1 MTWFQEH
8 WIALTLL
15 GLYGVMLVRH
25 ALEGRRETHGRA
37 DFYVGGRHMG
47 GVVLGLS
54 FFATY
59 SSTNS
64 FVGFSGQAYS
74 YGAPWL
80 LLAPLVVVFSFASW
94 LWIAP
99 RLRAFT
105 GAVDSVTLAD
115 YVGFRFES
123 RHARTLAALLVIFAS
138 FLYMTAVFKGI
149 GNLLEIFLEIPYLA
163 AILFVFLV
171 VMGYTAAGGFISVV
185 KTDAVQGI
193 IMIVAGVLLFWGTV
207 TAAGGLGAIELVRS
221 APETARLFRWD
232 AAMPFPV
239 LIGIVVAGTLK
250 FIVDPRQLSRFYAL
264 ADRTAVRR
272 GLWVST
278 GAFLLVYSLILPIG
292 LYAHVILGSA
302 VADTDLIVPN
312 LLAGATILPA
322 FPAAFIVVAMLA
334 AAMSSLDSVL
344 LVMASTWQRDVVS
357 LFHRVEEK
365 KAVRETRRYV
375 ALFAVITALIAVNP
389 PGSIVTLTALSG
401 SLYAACFFPAIVLGL
416 FWKRGTGAAVIGSFV
431 AGVVVLIGWDWL
443 PIGGLVH
450 EVFPAMALS
459 MLAYVGLSLAAPP
472 VAAAARLDVQLP
484 DA

>member
-1 MTWFQEH
+1 MAWLQEH
-8 WIALTLL
+8 WIALALF
-15 GLYGVMLVRH
+15 GVYGVLLFRH
-25 ALEGRRETHGRA
+25 ALEGRRETSGRA
-37 DFYVGGRHMG
+37 DYYIGGRTMG

-105 GAVDSVTLAD
+105 GEVDSVTLAD

-123 RHARTLAALLVIFAS
+123 RPARTLAALIVIFSS

-149 GNLLEIFLEIPYLA
+149 GNLLEIFLDMPYA
-163 AILFVFLV
+163 VAIIVVFVV
-171 VMGYTAAGGFISVV
+171 VMLYTAVGGFISVV
-185 KTDAVQGI
+185 KTDAVQGV
-193 IMIVAGVLLFWGTV
+193 IMVLAGILLFWGTIN
-207 TAAGGLGAIELVRS
+207 AAGGLDAIELIRS
-221 APETARLFRWD
+221 APETSSLFRWD

-239 LIGIVVAGTLK
+239 LIGIIVAGTLK

-264 ADRTAVRR
+264 ADQRAVRR

-278 GAFLLVYSLILPIG
+278 GAFLIVYSLILPIG
-292 LYAHVILGSA
+292 LFSHAILGSGMTESDL
-302 VADTDLIVPN
+302 VVPTLLGQAD
-312 LLAGATILPA
+312 ILPA
-322 FPAAFIVVAMLA
+322 FPAAIIVVAMLA

-344 LVMASTWQRDVVS
+344 LVMASTWERDVISIFHDVS
-357 LFHRVEEK
+357 DTR
-365 KAVRETRRYV
+365 AVTETRRWV
-375 ALFAVITALIAVNP
+375 AIFAVITAVIALNP
-389 PGSIVTLTALSG
+389 PGSIVDLTAFSG
-401 SLYAACFFPAIVLGL
+401 SLYAACFFPAVVLGL
-416 FWKRGTGAAVIGSFV
+416 FWRRGTGTAVVASFV
-431 AGVVVLIGWDWL
+431 LGVGVLVVWDWL
-443 PIGGLVH
+443 PLAGVVH

-459 MLAYVGLSLAAPP
+459 TLAYVGLSASAEAVP
-472 VAAAARLDVQLP
+472 AAARLSARLSE
-484 DA
+484 